1 MSESKA
7 APGFPYDH
15 LAVLG
20 FDKLKRYVPPMPPEG
35 APRVRPP
42 PDEDEQTTPA
52 PPSEPANGTGD

>member
-20 FDKLKRYVPPMPPEG
+20 FDRLKRYVPPMKSPGGPQSRPAPE
-35 APRVRPP
+35 A
-42 PDEDEQTTPA
+42 ETP
-52 PPSEPANGTGD
+52 PPSEDEDSSG

>member
-20 FDKLKRYVPPMPPEG
+20 FDRLKRYVPPMKSSPAPQSRPAPE
-35 APRVRPP
+35 
-42 PDEDEQTTPA
+42 EDETA
-52 PPSEPANGTGD
+52 PPSSDDEDSTG